1 MRQVGIIPPKPNT
14 LNRIFG
20 LPKPIIAVVHL
31 PPLPG
36 SPRYEGEDVR
46 EAYTVA
52 ARDAE
57 VLARGGVDGI
67 ILENAFDLPYARP
80 EAISF
85 ETVASLTAA
94 CISAQR
100 VTSIPIGIMCVA
112 NGVLAGLAIAKAV
125 GGRWIR
131 ANQWTHAYVAPEGL
145 INGPAGEALRYR
157 SFLRASGEIA
167 VFADVQVKFG
177 AHAITADRSIEEQAR
192 DAEFLDADAL
202 IVTGTR
208 TGVAP
213 TAEDVRKVKDS
224 SSLPV
229 MVGSGLDP
237 NTTHDLL
244 SIADGAIVGSWLKR
258 DGYWWNPVDEE
269 RVGALM
275 AAVRELRTE
284 LSTVPAASGS
294 GGLED
299 GAT

>member
-1 MRQVGIIPPKPNT
+1 MRQVGILPAKPNV
-14 LNRIFG
+14 LDRIFG
-20 LPKPIIAVVHL
+20 LPKPIIAVIHL

-36 SPRYEGEDVR
+36 SPRYQGEDVQ
-46 EAYTVA
+46 EAYAMA

-67 ILENAFDLPYARP
+67 IFENAFDLPYARP
-80 EAISF
+80 EDIGF

-94 CISAQR
+94 CITAQR
-100 VTSIPIGIMCVA
+100 VTSIPVGIMCVA
-112 NGVLAGLAIAKAV
+112 NGVLPALAIAKAV

-157 SFLRASGEIA
+157 SFLRARDEIA

-213 TAEDVRKVKDS
+213 TSDDVQKVKGA

-229 MVGSGLDP
+229 LVGSGFDP
-237 NTTHDLL
+237 DTTRDLL
-244 SIADGAIVGSWLKR
+244 FVADGAIVGSWLKR
-258 DGYWWNPVDEE
+258 DGHWWNTVDEE
-269 RVGALM
+269 RVGTLM
-275 AAVRELRTE
+275 AAVRLLRE
-284 LSTVPAASGS
+284 EVAAFPLSAKIR
-294 GGLED
+294 
-299 GAT
+299 